1 MKKIK
6 FTGWPYYSKEEA
18 DKVKKVL
25 LSNKVNYWTGTE
37 GREFEREFALFT
49 GSKYAVALSNGTVA
63 LELALAALNVS
74 SNDEVLVTSKSFVA
88 SASSVVNVGATP
100 IFCDILPNSQN
111 IDPED
116 IEKKITDKTKAI
128 ICVHLAG
135 WPCDMDEILRI
146 AKKNKLF
153 VIEDCAQAHGAIY
166 KNKPVGS
173 IGDVGCWSFCQDK
186 IMTTGGE
193 GGMITTNKKS
203 IWSKVWSLKDHGKS
217 LTAIDR
223 YKEKKGFKWLHDSF
237 GSNYRMTEFQASIG
251 RLQLRKMKS
260 WTKIRNSYQNIIW
273 NLCRKYKFLDVPE
286 FKCPTS
292 THAAYKCY
300 VFINFKSL
308 GSMWTRDKII
318 DTFNKNGIPCFEG
331 SCSEIYME
339 KAFRNEGLSPKK
351 PLKVAK
357 EIGKKSLVFLVHPSM
372 SKKEFLL
379 KRDLIKKTL
388 DKIDK

>member
-1 MKKIK
+1 MIRVNSINLLGNEKKYISECIDTNWISGSGKFNYLFEKKIQ
-6 FTGWPYYSKEEA
+6 GLI
-18 DKVKKVL
+18 KK
-25 LSNKVNYWTGTE
+25 
-37 GREFEREFALFT
+37 
-49 GSKYAVALSNGTVA
+49 KYAISTTNGTTA
-63 LELALAALNVS
+63 LETAIQSLNLKKG
-74 SNDEVLVTSKSFVA
+74 DEV
-88 SASSVVNVGATP
+88 
-100 IFCDILPNSQN
+100 ILPSFTIISCFNAIVKN
-111 IDPED
+111 GLIPVPVDCNFGDWNMD
-116 IEKKITDKTKAI
+116 IEKLKKKITNKTKAI

-135 WPCDMDEILRI
+135 WPCDMDEILKI

-166 KNKPVGS
+166 KNKSVGS

-217 LTAIDR
+217 LKAINR
-223 YKEKKGFKWLHDSF
+223 FKEKKGFKWLHDKF

-251 RLQLRKMKS
+251 RLQLKKMKS

-300 VFINFKSL
+300 VFINFNSL
-308 GSMWTRDKII
+308 GSMWTREKII
-318 DTFNKNGIPCFEG
+318 DAFNNNGIPCFEG
-331 SCSEIYME
+331 SCSEIYLE
-339 KAFRNEGLSPKK
+339 KAFRNKGLSPKK

-372 SKKEFLL
+372 SKKEFLI
-379 KRDLIKKTL
+379 KRDLIRKTL